1 MKILKRIKGLV
12 ESLTIIDRYL
22 AEHNAPSN
30 LRMVV
35 DDVKGLLVIL
45 AQMCSADSVGD
56 HVEDTFVKMKR
67 AKYND

>member
-22 AEHNAPSN
+22 AEHNAP
-30 LRMVV
+30 
-35 DDVKGLLVIL
+35 
-45 AQMCSADSVGD
+45 
-56 HVEDTFVKMKR
+56 FVKMKE